1 MTAILYGNL
10 RVEII
15 SDIGAR
21 VQRVGLIRPA
31 GGLFRQT
38 SRGPQALMLGEES

>member
-21 VQRVGLIRPA
+21 VQRVGLTRPA
-31 GGLFRQT
+31 TGPFRP
-38 SRGPQALMLGEES
+38 RQAEAETA